1 MAEGEARTHCEV
13 LTAAATSAAR
23 SALADLVEAAGIGVW
38 EYFPD
43 ADRLLWSPATHTI
56 FGVPPKDFTGDYGAF
71 TGALAPEDRDVAV
84 REFENLARD
93 GVNAHEMRIL
103 RPDGSAR
110 WVRTF
115 SRVLAR
121 DATGRP
127 TRIVGTNQDVTDLRE
142 AVGRAEAAEERLM
155 QAVRALPFG
164 FVLHDADQRLVLCN
178 KPYLDMNPLSAE
190 IMRPGV
196 TVETVM
202 RHGLAAGE
210 YPEAEGREAA
220 WLAERLALHAA
231 GDNDFEQR
239 REGGRWLRSISRRAP
254 GGDTVGLRIDIT
266 EQKQLTRSL
275 EESRRAAEAASEA
288 KSRFLAT
295 MSHEIRTPLNGVL
308 GMADLLS
315 RKLSDPEH
323 LAMLAVIRDS
333 GRLLVSV
340 INDVLDFSRLEAGKV
355 TLEEAAFSPADLARQ
370 VGAVHAVAASEKGLT
385 LTIAP
390 DPAAQAARMGDAMR
404 IAQVLHNLLG
414 NAIKFT
420 EAGAVALDVA
430 ADAAGVTFVVRDQGI
445 GMAPEQAAVVF
456 DAFAQADNSITR
468 RFGGAGLGLAIVK
481 QLVDAM
487 GGTIALDTA
496 PGRGAAFTVTLP
508 LAHAAA

>member
-1 MAEGEARTHCEV
+1 MAEGDARAHP
-13 LTAAATSAAR
+13 AAAKPAAGL
-23 SALADLVEAAGIGVW
+23 ALADLVEAAGIGVW

-43 ADRLLWSPATHTI
+43 EDRLVWSPATHDI
-56 FGVPPKDFTGDYGAF
+56 FGVPPDRFTGDYGAF
-71 TGALAPEDRDVAV
+71 TGALAPEYRAVVDV
-84 REFENLARD
+84 EFENLARD
-93 GVNAHEMRIL
+93 GANTHEMRIL
-103 RPDGSAR
+103 RPDGAAR

-121 DATGRP
+121 DDAGRP
-127 TRIVGTNQDVTDLRE
+127 ARIVGTNQDITDLR
-142 AVGRAEAAEERLM
+142 AAGLRAEAAEARLT

-164 FVLHDADQRLVLCN
+164 FVLHDAEDRLVMCN
-178 KPYLDMNPLSAE
+178 QPYLDMNPLTAA
-190 IMRPGV
+190 ILRPGV

-220 WLAERLALHAA
+220 WLAERLALHAT

-239 REGGRWLRSISRRAP
+239 REGGRWLRSITRRAP
-254 GGDTVGLRIDIT
+254 NGDTVGLRIDIT
-266 EQKQLTRSL
+266 EAKQLTRSL

-308 GMADLLS
+308 GMAELLS

-340 INDVLDFSRLEAGKV
+340 INDVLDFSRLDAGKV
-355 TLEEAAFSPADLARQ
+355 TLEHAAFSPADLARQ
-370 VGAVHAVAASEKGLT
+370 VGAVHAVAAAEKGLA
-385 LTIAP
+385 LTIDAA
-390 DPAAQAARMGDAMR
+390 PAAGAARLGDAMR

-414 NAIKFT
+414 NAVKFT
-420 EAGAVALDVA
+420 EAGAITLSVA
-430 ADAAGVTFVVRDQGI
+430 ADAAGATFTVRDQGI
-445 GMAPEQAAVVF
+445 GMTADQAARVF
-456 DAFAQADNSITR
+456 DAFAQADSSITR

-496 PGRGAAFTVTLP
+496 PQQGATFIAWLPLP
-508 LAHAAA
+508 LAENDGA